1 MNKRGEGQFINLPRF
16 GARLYDKLTQVHAV
30 QTQFKEI
37 AQDLISNLHEG
48 RLLDIGTGP
57 GKLLAEINQLNSNI
71 DLFGLDISESMVQ
84 QAKKNLVDIKVDL
97 RQGNIQHTDYPDDF
111 FDVISCTG
119 SFYLWNSPE
128 TCLEEIHRILKHG
141 CSAYLFETYKDYNP
155 DDFTKALRA
164 NLQRENRLS
173 KFLVPFFLK
182 KQLRMTYQINEFSE
196 IFERTKFVK
205 SFTVD
210 KITLAGLPIWLR
222 IKLTKQ

>member
-1 MNKRGEGQFINLPRF
+1 M
-16 GARLYDKLTQVHAV
+16 
-30 QTQFKEI
+30 
-37 AQDLISNLHEG
+37 
-48 RLLDIGTGP
+48 
-57 GKLLAEINQLNSNI
+57 LAEINQLNSNI